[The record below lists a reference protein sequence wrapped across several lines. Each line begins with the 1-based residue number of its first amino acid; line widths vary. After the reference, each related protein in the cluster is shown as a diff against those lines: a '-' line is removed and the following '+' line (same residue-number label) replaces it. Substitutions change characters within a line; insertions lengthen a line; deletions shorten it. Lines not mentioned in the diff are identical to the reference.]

1 MRERTKLVHTAH
13 SLRQA
18 PKATAKRTTTD
29 VKDRL
34 ASLGAPDM
42 PEYLAAKVTDAI
54 AAESARR
61 GFDTKASR
69 RRRLVSAR

>member
-1 MRERTKLVHTAH
+1 VQTAH
-13 SLRQA
+13 SRRQA
-18 PKATAKRTTTD
+18 PKAAAKRTTND

-42 PEYLAAKVTDAI
+42 PQYLAAKVTDAI

-61 GFDTKASR
+61 GFSTQSI
-69 RRRLVSAR
+69 RRRLVTSR